1 MKNRQAII
9 AFVILG
15 LLLLLLPAAG
25 VFRNADLYVSDALY
39 QRGNTS
45 SGKIVLVEIDE
56 ETLARFGTTP
66 AQWGRDVFARVLDH
80 LNQNE
85 DCHPAVIGLDVL
97 FTYEADGEGDAQLVR
112 AASRYDNVVTAKA
125 FSYETVF
132 LIDGNT
138 FQKDNAV
145 AHEIGPYDALAA
157 VTEQGIVNA
166 VKDKDGIIRHLRL
179 RYPGADGERLPS
191 FPLAIAQMYGR
202 NTGTE
207 IRLPDINDVFLE
219 YVYNCGGYS
228 ESISFLDVY
237 EGTVDPGYFSGK
249 VVLIGTYAPAM
260 QDEYLTAINHVHT
273 MYGMEIHANA
283 VDMLLC
289 ENYHTEIP
297 DAVQWIVLALIL
309 AICIVVFY
317 HASLPWMVGAWLLL
331 TAGSILG
338 CCGLH
343 SAGFVAHPLWI
354 PVGVTVLFAAGIA
367 VRFAREAAER
377 RELKAQFGKYVDPQV
392 LKQIVAQGTE
402 QLELEGKECSVAVL
416 FVDICGF
423 TSLSEKNS
431 PKEVVRILNRFLELV
446 TDCVMRNGGTLD
458 KFIGDCAMAIWNAPV
473 AQEDAVMKAVRSGMD
488 MVRSSEKLCR
498 ELGVRIGFAVGIHC
512 GDAVVGNIG
521 SSKRMDYT
529 AIGDTVN
536 TASRLE
542 SLKIPGLRREGHVYV
557 SQEVAD
563 ALGNRIVTE
572 DLGEQPIKGK
582 EKTVRV
588 YSVTEITE

>member
-9 AFVILG
+9 AVVVLA
-15 LLLLLLPAAG
+15 LLLLLLPSAN

-66 AQWGRDVFARVLDH
+66 AQWGRDVFARVLDN

-97 FTYEADGEGDAQLVR
+97 FTYEADGKGDAELVR

-138 FQKDNAV
+138 FQRDNTV

-179 RYPGADGERLPS
+179 RYPGVDGEMIPS
-191 FPLAIAQMYGR
+191 FPTAIAQMYGR

-207 IRLPDINDVFLE
+207 IRLPDTNDAFLE
-219 YVYNCGGYS
+219 CIFDCGGYS

-237 EGTVDPGYFSGK
+237 EGNVDPEYFSGK

-273 MYGMEIHANA
+273 MYGVEIHANA
-283 VDMLLC
+283 VDMILC
-289 ENYHTEIP
+289 EYYHTEIP

-309 AICIVVFY
+309 AVCVFVFY
-317 HASLPWMVGAWLLL
+317 HTSLPWMVGTWLLL

-338 CCGLH
+338 CCGLY
-343 SAGFVAHPLWI
+343 SAGFVTHPLWI
-354 PVGVTVLFAAGIA
+354 PVSVTALFAAGIA
-367 VRFAREAAER
+367 VRFAREAVKR

-392 LKQIVAQGTE
+392 LKQIVTQGAE
-402 QLELEGKECSVAVL
+402 HLELEGKECSVAVL

-423 TSLSEKNS
+423 TTLSEKNT

-446 TDCVMRNGGTLD
+446 TDCVMRHNGTLD

-473 AQEDAVMKAVRSGMD
+473 AQEDPVMKAVQAGMD
-488 MVRSSEKLCR
+488 MVHASEKLCE

-529 AIGDTVN
+529 AIGNTVN

-563 ALGNRIVTE
+563 ALAGRIVTE
-572 DLGEQPIKGK
+572 DLGEQTIKGK

-588 YSVTEITE
+588 YSVAEITE